1 MEVSDKHGRRLDEA
15 LKEDHSTRAQEF
27 RRDQGP
33 EDAQPV
39 QADREFRP
47 DVPQENEGVLD
58 DRDADARADLA
69 RHLDPAVFPAHPDA
83 LAESAAGHFA
93 PEWVIRALRG
103 LPDGLYDNV
112 QDVWRAMGGA
122 VEERRA

>member
-1 MEVSDKHGRRLDEA
+1 MELSDKHGPRVDEA

-27 RRDQGP
+27 RRDEGP
-33 EDAQPV
+33 EDDQPV
-39 QADREFRP
+39 SADRDFRP
-47 DVPQENEGVLD
+47 DLPQDDGVLG

-69 RHLDPAVFPAHPDA
+69 RHVDPSVFPAHPDA
-83 LAESAAGHFA
+83 LVESAAGHFA
-93 PEWVIRALRG
+93 PEWILRALRG
-103 LPDGLYDNV
+103 LPDDVYDNI